1 MQPSWPV
8 QWKVLSLKYLAL
20 FSGTDMRL
28 LVLPVLFLFEVHRCF
43 VSSVMEC
50 VITAAFLCWAQ
61 QGPTHLLQAGG
72 QAQAPGGEDEEEK
85 RSFILQWDPGDTHT
99 AIHPHLTILTILVS
113 FFF

>member
-1 MQPSWPV
+1 MPYFC
-8 QWKVLSLKYLAL
+8 LLLYDGYLHAAIMACAMKSVVTQI

-28 LVLPVLFLFEVHRCF
+28 LVLPVVFLFEVHRCF

-72 QAQAPGGEDEEEK
+72 QAQAPGGEDEE
-85 RSFILQWDPGDTHT
+85 
-99 AIHPHLTILTILVS
+99 
-113 FFF
+113 